1 MYQINN
7 KGNWIGLKE
16 RIRLAYP
23 IITKKDLEL
32 DNGDERNLL
41 IRLQAKFSKTK
52 KEIITMLDKL

>member
-23 IITKKDLEL
+23 MITEKDLEL
-32 DNGDERNLL
+32 DDGNENKLL
-41 IRLQAKFSKTK
+41 VRLQNKLSKTK
-52 KEIITMLDKL
+52 KEVISMIDKL